1 MRVLV
6 TGAGGFVCRSIVAE
20 LQRDGHTIVALDRH
34 FDPELR
40 SRWAGRVTLV
50 EGDLDAET
58 LAALDYDAYVH
69 GAALTASPQES
80 GMSPVANL
88 RANTDPLFAMVDAA
102 GPDRR
107 GILISSD
114 AAFRH
119 TSGPVDD
126 AAQPLPLGTYAI
138 AKRTTEFLA
147 ETLRENHSYDLTVIR
162 LGSVYGVEERGRSS
176 RPRVS
181 RVGQWVNVALTD
193 GALTV
198 SDPDA
203 RHDWTFASDIGR
215 AVCALLHVK
224 PWPSALYNMASGEV
238 LSNREVAAAIQTAL
252 PQIEVVCD
260 DTPEP
265 PHPRLGYL
273 VSERLRDE
281 IGFADW
287 TPFVDGVRQ
296 IVQAVQVEG

>member
-1 MRVLV
+1 V
-6 TGAGGFVCRSIVAE
+6 
-20 LQRDGHTIVALDRH
+20 LDRQ
-34 FDPELR
+34 FDTELR
-40 SRWAGRVTLV
+40 SRWAGQVTLV
-50 EGDLDAET
+50 EGDVNAEV
-58 LAALDYDAYVH
+58 LAPLDYDAYVH

-88 RANTDPLFAMVDAA
+88 RANTDPLFAVVDAA

-119 TSGPVDD
+119 TSGPVDET
-126 AAQPLPLGTYAI
+126 AQPFPLGTYAI

-147 ETLRENHSYDLTVIR
+147 ETLRENHGYDLTVIR
-162 LGSVYGVEERGRSS
+162 LGSVYGVEERGRAS

-181 RVGQWVNVALTD
+181 RVGQWVNAALAD
-193 GALTV
+193 GTLTV
-198 SDPDA
+198 HDPDA
-203 RHDWTFASDIGR
+203 RHDWTLASDIGR
-215 AVCALLHVK
+215 AVCALLNVS
-224 PWPSALYNMASGEV
+224 PWPSAVYNVASGEV
-238 LSNREVAAAIQTAL
+238 LSNREVAEAIQAAL
-252 PQIEVVCD
+252 PNTQMTYD

-273 VSERLRDE
+273 VSQRLRDE

-287 TPFVDGVRQ
+287 TPFADGVRQ
-296 IVQAVQVEG
+296 IVRAVQVEG